1 MLELAVDYITLI
13 LNVMGALIVIYG
25 SLYAFVR
32 ILKTEFGKSKKKFHP
47 YENIKRTYVQKLI
60 LALDFFVAADLLKLV
75 VQPTMDEIIL
85 IALIVAIRTLLNYSL
100 NKEIHLH
107 EE

>member
-1 MLELAVDYITLI
+1 MLELAVDYVTLV
-13 LNVMGALIVIYG
+13 LNLMGALIVIYG
-25 SLYAFVR
+25 SLQAFTK
-32 ILKTEFGKSKKKFHP
+32 ILKVEFKSKKKFHP
-47 YENIKRTYVQKLI
+47 YENAKRTYVQKLI
-60 LALDFFVAADLLKLV
+60 LALDFFVAADLLRLV
-75 VQPTMDEIIL
+75 AEPTMNEIIL

>member
-1 MLELAVDYITLI
+1 MLELAVDYITFF
-13 LNVMGALIVIYG
+13 LNFMGALIVIYG
-25 SLYAFVR
+25 SIQAFTKV
-32 ILKTEFGKSKKKFHP
+32 LKIEFKSKKKFHP
-47 YENIKRTYVQKLI
+47 YENVKRTYVQKLI
-60 LALDFFVAADLLKLV
+60 LSLDFFVAADLLKLV
-75 VQPTMDEIIL
+75 VQPTIDEIIL

>member
-13 LNVMGALIVIYG
+13 LNIMGALIVIYG
-25 SLYAFVR
+25 SLQAFVK
-32 ILKTEFGKSKKKFHP
+32 ILKIEFKSKKKFHP
-47 YENIKRTYVQKLI
+47 YEHTKRTYVQKLI

-75 VQPTMDEIIL
+75 VMPTMEEIIL
-85 IALIVAIRTLLNYSL
+85 IAIIVAIRTLLNYSL
-100 NKEIHLH
+100 SKEIHLH